1 MATPTTRKKQL
12 GYALRYLR
20 DKAGL
25 GQEEAGRHI
34 GKRANRVAEFES
46 GQRIIS
52 DEDLRVL
59 LTVYGVKDRKRI
71 ANLIELRRNNTDR
84 GRWSG
89 HRAAYPEKFR
99 MFVDLE
105 EDADLIRTVGAEVV
119 PGIIQCEPYVRALY
133 SERSMFENS
142 LSAEDLIK
150 SRLARQ
156 EIFDRLDSPQLLVVM
171 SESSL
176 RRMQGDAGVMR
187 AQIDYLIKVS
197 RRPNIQLQVLPF
209 KTHTYHGA
217 SVSYRFTILRVPS
230 PGVAGPLEVVY
241 IDQLVDDRYLED
253 KPDIV
258 EHDRLWHRLS
268 AAALSPEDTRAFL
281 RDVARD
287 Y

>member
-20 DKAGL
+20 DQAGL

-34 GKRANRVAEFES
+34 AKRANRVAEFES

-52 DEDLRVL
+52 EDDLLVL

-71 ANLIELRRNNTDR
+71 ANLTELRRNNTDR

-89 HRAAYPEKFR
+89 HRAAYPEQFR

-105 EDADLIRTVGAEVV
+105 EDADLIRTVEAEVV
-119 PGIIQCEPYVRALY
+119 PGLIQCEPYVRALY
-133 SERSMFENS
+133 AERSRYEDA
-142 LSAEDLIK
+142 LGTEDLIR

-156 EIFDRLDSPQLLVVM
+156 EIFDRPDAPDLLVVI
-171 SESSL
+171 SESAL
-176 RRMQGDAGVMR
+176 RRMQGDREVMR
-187 AQIDYLIKVS
+187 AQIDHLIKVS

-217 SVSYRFTILRVPS
+217 LVSYRFTLLRVPS
-230 PGVAGPLEVVY
+230 PGVAGPLELVY
-241 IDQLVDDRYLED
+241 IDQLIDFRYLED
-253 KPDIV
+253 KADV
-258 EHDRLWHRLS
+258 TAHDTLWHRLS
-268 AAALSPEDTRAFL
+268 AAALSPEDTRAFM
-281 RDVARD
+281 REVARD